1 MWYKQK
7 RIFNT
12 KAKVK
17 LRGRNIE
24 NINDLYKDK
33 GN

>member
-7 RIFNT
+7 RIFNI
-12 KAKVK
+12 KVK
-17 LRGRNIE
+17 VKFRGRNIE
-24 NINDLYKDK
+24 NINDFYKDK